1 MNFLSDVLKHILNG
15 LAMQYQADYLS
26 DEDKKANLQKVL
38 AQIEQ
43 ERLAELSP
51 DPSKAKPLALKPAV
65 FEP

>member
-1 MNFLSDVLKHILNG
+1 MHFLSDVLKHILNG

-43 ERLAELSP
+43 ERKAEVMQNPSLAKSLT
-51 DPSKAKPLALKPAV
+51 LKPAV
-65 FEP
+65 FKP

>member
-1 MNFLSDVLKHILNG
+1 
-15 LAMQYQADYLS
+15 MQYQADYLS